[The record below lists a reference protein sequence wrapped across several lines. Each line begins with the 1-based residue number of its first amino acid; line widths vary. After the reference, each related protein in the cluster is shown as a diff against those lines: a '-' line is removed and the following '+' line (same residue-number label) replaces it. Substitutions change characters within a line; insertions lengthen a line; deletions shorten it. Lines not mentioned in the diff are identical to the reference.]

1 MVLTKANQKEV
12 KQNFSK
18 IEKYIDIKNLEIED
32 HDLSTD
38 WSKIGQFKNL
48 ESLSIS
54 NSLINGNV
62 FYKNLALLKE
72 IKTLSIDESCYF
84 LKHEIA
90 KKSQLNFSALKKD
103 S

>member
-38 WSKIGQFKNL
+38 
-48 ESLSIS
+48 
-54 NSLINGNV
+54 
-62 FYKNLALLKE
+62 
-72 IKTLSIDESCYF
+72 
-84 LKHEIA
+84 
-90 KKSQLNFSALKKD
+90 
-103 S
+103 